1 MKGQDPKLLELSENL
16 KSAGY
21 KVDYTYTTGIPAILY
36 DNPGLP
42 NCMHKEKGIDAIN
55 NWVNYLLKNDE

>member
-1 MKGQDPKLLELSENL
+1 MEGQDPKLLELSENL

-55 NWVNYLLKNDE
+55 N